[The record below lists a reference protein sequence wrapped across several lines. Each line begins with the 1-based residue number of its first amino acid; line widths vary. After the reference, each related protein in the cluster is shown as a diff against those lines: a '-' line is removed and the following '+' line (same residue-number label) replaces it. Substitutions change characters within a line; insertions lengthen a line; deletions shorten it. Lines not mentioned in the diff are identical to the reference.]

1 MRSPSR
7 LLLLVLIC
15 ACARPTSRATAR
27 VTAESEVRLAQRQ
40 RFEAMINH
48 DAFALDTLLDDDLSY
63 VHIGRSRQSRKQF
76 ISTIGKGSV
85 VYESIA
91 PSRIRVRVYD
101 GLALAMGRS
110 DIQTRQAGVVSR
122 FGVRFTEVYVR
133 REGRWVL
140 AAWEARRLPS

>member
-1 MRSPSR
+1 MVNR
-7 LLLLVLIC
+7 
-15 ACARPTSRATAR
+15 
-27 VTAESEVRLAQRQ
+27 
-40 RFEAMINH
+40 
-48 DAFALDTLLDDDLSY
+48 DAIALDTLLDDDLSY
-63 VHIGRSRQSRKQF
+63 VRIGRSRQSRKQF

-91 PSRIRVRVYD
+91 PSRVRVRVYD
-101 GLALAMGRS
+101 GLALAMGQS
-110 DIQTRQAGVVSR
+110 DIQTRSAAGGVSR

>member
-7 LLLLVLIC
+7 LLLLVCIC